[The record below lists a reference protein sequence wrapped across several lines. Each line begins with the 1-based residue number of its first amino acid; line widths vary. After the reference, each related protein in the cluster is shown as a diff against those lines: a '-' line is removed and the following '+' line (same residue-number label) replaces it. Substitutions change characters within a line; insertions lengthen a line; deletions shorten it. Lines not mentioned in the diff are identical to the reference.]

1 MINISPVP
9 VGYPAVEANAI
20 NIKIL
25 TFDANATTCSTYYEL
40 FNISEVEITLAD
52 TENNKEAVV
61 NTVIKKLTEGNY
73 TLTTEEYDSWGEDN
87 SVVEDAV
94 LAHLQLERE
103 TSNN

>member
-9 VGYPAVEANAI
+9 VGYPAQEANAI

-40 FNISEVEITLAD
+40 FNVSEIEVTPAD
-52 TENNKEAVV
+52 IENNKEAVV

-73 TLTTEEYDSWGEDN
+73 TLTTEEYDSWGDDN
-87 SVVEDAV
+87 IVVENAV
-94 LAHLQLERE
+94 L
-103 TSNN
+103 SNLKLTRV